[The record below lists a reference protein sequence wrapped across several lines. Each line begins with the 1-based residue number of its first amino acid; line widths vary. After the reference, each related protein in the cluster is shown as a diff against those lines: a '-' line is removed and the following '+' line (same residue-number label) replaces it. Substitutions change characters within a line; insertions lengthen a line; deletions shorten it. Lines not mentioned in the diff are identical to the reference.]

1 MALYKII
8 ITQPIIEKWEY
19 EVYSDTPEKALEN
32 VLKGDEIPIDFSIE
46 EEDKN
51 IEWDITE
58 ITD

>member
-46 EEDKN
+46 EKDKN

-58 ITD
+58 IID